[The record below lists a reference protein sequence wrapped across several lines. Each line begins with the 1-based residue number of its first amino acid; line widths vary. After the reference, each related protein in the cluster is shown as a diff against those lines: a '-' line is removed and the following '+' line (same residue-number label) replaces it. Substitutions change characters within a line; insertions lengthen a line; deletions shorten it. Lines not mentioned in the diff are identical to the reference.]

1 MKNKTAQFNAELE
14 GKVLAL
20 CKIHNQEAKT
30 RLGVDRKECIYLAT
44 DISAEISKLCEK
56 YQISG
61 TEFSHSIKGICR
73 WNNHEAKLEK
83 YLILDLYKFIEK
95 VKLD

>member
-1 MKNKTAQFNAELE
+1 MKNKTSQFNAEVE

-20 CKIHNQEAKT
+20 CKVHNEEVQRQGK
-30 RLGVDRKECIYLAT
+30 DRKECIYLT
-44 DISAEISKLCEK
+44 AEISKEISLLCEK

-95 VKLD
+95 VKLN